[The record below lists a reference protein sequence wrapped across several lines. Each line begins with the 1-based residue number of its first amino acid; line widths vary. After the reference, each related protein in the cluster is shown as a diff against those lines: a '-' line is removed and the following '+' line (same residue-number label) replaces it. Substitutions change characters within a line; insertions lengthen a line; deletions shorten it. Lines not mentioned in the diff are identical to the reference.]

1 MPVSKFTLTGA
12 AAIAVCIAMSAD
24 GARAKVVDQQPNGF
38 SLQESEHI
46 AAPPDKVFAELIQPS
61 KWWSSAHTFSG
72 DAKNLTLDAK
82 AGGCWC
88 ETVPGGGG
96 VLHMTVVAVLPGKLL
111 RLRGALGPF
120 QSTGMDG
127 AMNFVL
133 APDKDGGTSLQLVYN
148 LGGYAWGGYQHLP
161 ESADGVLGL
170 QVFRLKQLIETGSP
184 DTPRPPEPQSKT
196 TPATEKKP

>member
-1 MPVSKFTLTGA
+1 MPVSRISLTGA
-12 AAIAVCIAMSAD
+12 ATLAACLAMSPVA
-24 GARAKVVDQQPNGF
+24 ASAKVVDQQANGF
-38 SLQESEHI
+38 SLQESERI

-88 ETVPGGGG
+88 ETVPGGGSA
-96 VLHMTVVAVLPGKLL
+96 LHMTVVAVLPGKLL

-133 APDKDGGTSLQLVYN
+133 AADKNGGTRVELVYN

-170 QVFRLKQLIETGSP
+170 QLFRLKQLIETGSP
-184 DTPRPPEPQSKT
+184 DTPRPPEPAAKT
-196 TPATEKKP
+196 PPTTEKKS